1 MYVSECR
8 GDLTGQDIQI
18 FGVFKF
24 ILYGSLPQTEYQ
36 LKGTNHHLHSQSQ
49 GRDTEK
55 MIL

>member
-1 MYVSECR
+1 MYVSECQ